1 MKRILL
7 LVVLC
12 LLFIPIITPNA
23 SALGVWNI
31 SSKPAFAFSGDVIN
45 VTVTSSSQD
54 RYGFVHL
61 VAPNT
66 TVIAEEFF
74 TADEMGVFS
83 FNLTLPYWLR
93 SGDYTLSVI
102 AGGVVVASC
111 TVNVTLDQLVYRQI
125 LDDLTNARIAK
136 AEQRIVYQNQL
147 IMQEIKMR
155 EDSMLILEVAAG
167 VVVLCAVFMAWQ
179 FKGYVEWKL
188 SNYRGKMPL
197 VKGWKLLT
205 HLPPEG
211 DHAPHMEGAGSI
223 RNKVLAERR
232 IMEHAQVQEQVKA
245 EPVPSVVP
253 KKVVIQK
260 KVVTKPV
267 IKQEADEW
275 DLSEL
280 PRKLDLLSE
289 KPSEPEEDLTQPLIL
304 PWNASRELEEKMHQK
319 AALQH
324 RKLIYES
331 RPKQAVKDAPV
342 TPKKRAKRT
351 KKPLFRKPEMEATP

>member
-1 MKRILL
+1 MRKLIL
-7 LVVLC
+7 VLILA
-12 LLFIPIITPNA
+12 LLFIPIFTPSA
-23 SALGVWNI
+23 SAAGLWTV

-54 RYGFVHL
+54 RYGFVLL
-61 VAPNT
+61 VAPNGT
-66 TVIAEEFF
+66 SISEEFF
-74 TADEMGVFS
+74 TANEMGVYYY
-83 FNLTLPYWLR
+83 NLTLPYWLK

-102 AGGVVVASC
+102 AGGAVVANG
-111 TVNVTLDQLVYRQI
+111 TVNVTLDQLVYREY
-125 LDDLTNARIAK
+125 LDQLTNERIAK

-147 IMQEIKMR
+147 IMQEIKLR

-223 RNKVLAERR
+223 RQKVLAERR
-232 IMEHAQVQEQVKA
+232 ILEHAQVQEQVKA
-245 EPVPSVVP
+245 QVVVP
-253 KKVVIQK
+253 KKVVIMK
-260 KVVTKPV
+260 KVVTRPV
-267 IKQEADEW
+267 IKEEADEW

-289 KPSEPEEDLTQPLIL
+289 KPTEPEEDLTSPIIL
-304 PWNASRELEEKMHQK
+304 PWNASRELEEELHQK
-319 AALQH
+319 AALQK
-324 RKLIYES
+324 RKLIIEM
-331 RPKQAVKDAPV
+331 RPKAVVKDAPV
-342 TPKKRAKRT
+342 TPKKRAKRA
-351 KKPLFRKPEMEATP
+351 KKPLFRKLEPEAAP